1 MKVSLCGTAA
11 PCVRPRRTHR
21 RNISCAYD
29 ARGRRSQYAYDDSG
43 RLCMAAASFDE
54 DFDKETNLNYNY
66 FRDYDPNTGRY
77 VQSDPIGLA
86 GGINTYGYVGGN
98 PVWDFDS
105 DGLMGSR
112 GKVRTTPRFPGSSCG
127 PEGSLY
133 NYPNK
138 FWGGANIEA
147 ACQAHDRCYE
157 NCNKS
162 KRQCDSQFYSNIR
175 RACLEAHDPV
185 ACNLASIAYY
195 SAVSSGGEDP
205 FRKSRLERC
214 SCRPD

>member
-1 MKVSLCGTAA
+1 MGAIE
-11 PCVRPRRTHR
+11 RTD
-21 RNISCAYD
+21 IAAYD
-29 ARGRRSQYAYDDSG
+29 YDAVAGYAYDEFAECTCDENLIG
-43 RLCMAAASFDE
+43 FDR
-54 DFDKETNLNYNY
+54 ETNLNYNLN
-66 FRDYDPNTGRY
+66 RWYDPGTGRY
-77 VQSDPIGLA
+77 TTFDPIGLA
-86 GGINTYGYVGGN
+86 GGINGYTYVNGN

-157 NCNKS
+157 DCNKS

-175 RACLEAHDPV
+175 KACLEAQDPV

-195 SAVSSGGEDP
+195 AAVSSGGAVSHP
-205 FRKSRLERC
+205 
-214 SCRPD
+214 